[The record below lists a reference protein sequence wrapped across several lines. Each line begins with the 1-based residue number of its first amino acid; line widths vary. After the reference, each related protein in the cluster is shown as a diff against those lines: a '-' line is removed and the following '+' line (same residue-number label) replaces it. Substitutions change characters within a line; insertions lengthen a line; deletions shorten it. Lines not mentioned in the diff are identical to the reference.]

1 MIIETANTTLIA
13 YVTRQLSVS
22 EGKIIPKNILN
33 HFSSPLAPI
42 QGCDRKNYGPQ
53 ENSMP

>member
-1 MIIETANTTLIA
+1 MIIETSNTTLIA